1 MHSVSDAIYI
11 FCFLVFKNNCELVLD
26 LTNDMTCKLVKNSS
40 NIIKI
45 CDLDEIY
52 IYVNSA

>member
-1 MHSVSDAIYI
+1 MHSVSHAIYI
-11 FCFLVFKNNCELVLD
+11 FLFSGFQKNCEVVLD
-26 LTNDMTCKLVKNSS
+26 LTNDMTCTLVKNSS